1 MMARPVMTR
10 LAALLCVVFL
20 LAQAVPAQSP
30 GQGGVP
36 GATPGTPGQIDPKG
50 GGGQTQTQS
59 TPSVPGQGGTPGAT
73 PGNPGQRDPKGGGGG
88 GQPQGQP
95 GGGKGDWTLSDLLDG
110 ILKMDQAGLRLSA
123 DQAAKIRPA
132 LQKVI
137 EASTVISE
145 TEKSMRSVL
154 TAEQLAYIEEAQRS
168 GKLNSGLTGGK
179 PSRPGEDPVVSYVI
193 ELLEKKAR

>member
-1 MMARPVMTR
+1 MLTR
-10 LAALLCVVFL
+10 LATLLCAVLL

-36 GATPGTPGQIDPKG
+36 GATPGTPGQIDPRG
-50 GGGQTQTQS
+50 GGGQT
-59 TPSVPGQGGTPGAT
+59 PSQAAPATPGQGGSPGAT
-73 PGNPGQRDPKGGGGG
+73 PGNPGQKDPKGGGGG

-95 GGGKGDWTLSDLLDG
+95 GGGAGDWTLSDLLDG
-110 ILKMDQAGLRLSA
+110 ILQMDQAGLPLSS

-137 EASTVISE
+137 EASTVMSE
-145 TEKSMRSVL
+145 TEKAMRSVL

-193 ELLEKKAR
+193 ELLEKKAK